1 MKSEKRK
8 TLIVSVFLFIIFAA
22 SAISITVSAVGWRP
36 LKNFELAEA
45 VYYLGPTAQYV
56 YSEEKTAL
64 IAEQIQALTVHFKE
78 QAGELIDG
86 YAGVLRLTDTKG
98 RTVVLEITSVWLST
112 DEGTAQISKA
122 LVTIDGESYT
132 CDSYEQIAELERIM
146 DETWHKYFSPQ
157 TRALS

>member
-56 YSEEKTAL
+56 YSEEETAL

-78 QAGELIDG
+78 PAGELIVG

-98 RTVVLEITSVWLST
+98 RTIILEIATFWLPT
-112 DEGTAQISKA
+112 DEGTQRKSKV
-122 LVTIDGESYT
+122 LVTIDGERYT

-157 TRALS
+157 ARALS